1 MLVAEERYSW
11 YQVPADVKNLL
22 KLAADNWD
30 NTAIA
35 EKYINEAL
43 AKSPENI
50 DVLVTAYRFLF
61 YKNKFPQALE
71 AADKVIDI
79 VKETEKLPDDWQEL
93 KPILMHRQN
102 EQLIRLYLSAYAG
115 SGFILARLGQLE
127 KAKEISAR
135 VKEIDVKKEFGA
147 SVVFDILT
155 RPPED
160 EDED

>member
-1 MLVAEERYSW
+1 MLVAQERYSW

-22 KLAADNWD
+22 KLAADKWD
-30 NTAIA
+30 NTEIA

-50 DVLVTAYRFLF
+50 DVLVTAYRFFF

-71 AADKVIDI
+71 AAEKVINI
-79 VKETEKLPDDWQEL
+79 VKQAEKLPDDWQEL
-93 KPILMHRQN
+93 KSILMHRQN
-102 EQLIRLYLSAYAG
+102 DPLIRLYLSAYAG

-135 VKEIDVKKEFGA
+135 VKEIDEKNEFGA
-147 SVVFDILT
+147 SVVFDILM
-155 RPPED
+155 RSPED